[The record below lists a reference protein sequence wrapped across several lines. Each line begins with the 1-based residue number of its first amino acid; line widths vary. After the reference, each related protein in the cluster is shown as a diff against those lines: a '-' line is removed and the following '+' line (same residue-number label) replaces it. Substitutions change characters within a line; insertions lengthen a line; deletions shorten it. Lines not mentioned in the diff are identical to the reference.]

1 MKKKPPAEK
10 RGWEDSIAGQMADP
24 KDPAADRPPF
34 FCPDYSGAIT
44 DEEFE
49 DLYAYLESLAPKR
62 KKWKVR

>member
-1 MKKKPPAEK
+1 
-10 RGWEDSIAGQMADP
+10 MADP

-49 DLYAYLESLAPKR
+49 DLYFYLESLAPKR